1 VLAGALFAAGIHNF
15 YALISF
21 GFCLFVALTVIMEF
35 VKGGK
40 SISAKNDMNLLRAMV
55 ELTHRNTRRY
65 GGYLVHMGIVLMFI
79 GFTGHAFNQSDV
91 KELKPG
97 DPVASTMR
105 VGNYDL
111 KVMDLEAS
119 ENNLYASET
128 ATVQVSKNGK
138 VIDFL
143 KPERRFFKASKEN
156 TSEVGLR
163 QRLNEDLYL
172 NFAGMSDD
180 NQRAIIQAYVFPLV
194 DWIWIGGL
202 VLIGGT
208 LICLVPS
215 KIRMQYART
224 EVLGYTTKHATI
236 EK

>member
-1 VLAGALFAAGIHNF
+1 
-15 YALISF
+15 
-21 GFCLFVALTVIMEF
+21 
-35 VKGGK
+35 
-40 SISAKNDMNLLRAMV
+40 
-55 ELTHRNTRRY
+55 
-65 GGYLVHMGIVLMFI
+65 
-79 GFTGHAFNQSDV
+79 V
-91 KELKPG
+91 KELNIG
-97 DPVASTMR
+97 GTMR

-111 KVMDLEAS
+111 KVLDLEQG
-119 ENNLYASET
+119 ENEVYASHT
-128 ATVQVSKNGK
+128 ANVQVSKNGK
-138 VIDFL
+138 VIDLL
-143 KPERRFFKASKEN
+143 KPERRFYKASRES

-202 VLIGGT
+202 ILIGGT
-208 LICLVPS
+208 LVCLVPS

-224 EVLGYTTKHATI
+224 EVVGYTTKHATI